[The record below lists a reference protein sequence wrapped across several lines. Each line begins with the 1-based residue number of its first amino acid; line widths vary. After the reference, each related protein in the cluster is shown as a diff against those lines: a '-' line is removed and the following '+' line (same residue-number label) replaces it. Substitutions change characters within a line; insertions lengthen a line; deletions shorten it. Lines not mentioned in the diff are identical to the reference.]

1 MIRII
6 VSLLSLYAVFAQ
18 ASVPVDGTFIAGK
31 SCPAYLSK
39 NKKTNPSNASVEAGQ
54 RFTLIEI
61 NRPYKPDWL
70 RITMADGTG
79 RWVASQCGDADYQ
92 TQPASRCDQSPG
104 MADSYV
110 LALSW
115 QPAFCQTYGY
125 EAGKPECMKLKPAS
139 YAASH
144 LTLHGMWP
152 NQNQC
157 GQNYGFCGVEPQP
170 NHCDYP
176 VVNLNDEVAGM
187 LRVLMPSYAFGSCLE
202 RHEWYKHGSCQ
213 ILSADAY
220 FSLAMRLVNEADRSQ
235 LGTYLHEHLGKTVT
249 RSELEER
256 VRLSFGSNAAKKVYL
271 GCKNG
276 LLVDIYIQLPALIPY
291 SESLKTLVQKAPEL
305 KRYQGCPASVGISDF
320 TMNAWF

>member
-6 VSLLSLYAVFAQ
+6 VSLLSIYAVLAQ
-18 ASVPVDGTFIAGK
+18 ASVPVEGTFIAGK

-39 NKKTNPSNASVEAGQ
+39 NKKTNPANVSVEAG
-54 RFTLIEI
+54 RRYPLIEI
-61 NRPYKPDWL
+61 NKPYKPVWL
-70 RITMADGTG
+70 RIAIADG
-79 RWVASQCGDADYQ
+79 RWVASECGEADYQ
-92 TQPASRCDQSPG
+92 AKPAQCDQSPG

-144 LTLHGMWP
+144 LALHGMWP

-157 GQNYGFCGVEPQP
+157 GQNYGFCGVEPQA

-176 VVNLNDEVAGM
+176 IVNLSDDVADS

-220 FSLAMRLVNEADRSQ
+220 FSLAMRLTREADRSP
-235 LGTYLHEHLGKTVT
+235 LGNYLHEHLGKTVT
-249 RSELEER
+249 RNELEDQ
-256 VRLSFGSNAAKKVYL
+256 VRLAFGSEAAKKVYL

-291 SESLKTLVQKAPEL
+291 SESLKSLVQQAPEL
-305 KRYQGCPASVGISDF
+305 KRHSGCPASVGISDF
-320 TMNAWF
+320 TKDAWF